1 MAEFFY
7 QCLNY
12 GIEFLK
18 YIVIYRMAFEF
29 EIRKK
34 WVVLVADMMI
44 LLFAGL
50 YYGVGPNNEA
60 VSMLLYIVL
69 FALYSLLTFHNTG
82 KWYRG
87 VAVYIWSF
95 LTILLLDG
103 IFYMFVLMMRINNP
117 RVNNMISD
125 LFTVTV
131 LFFIFRIVRQ
141 KNPHALRKISPGYYV
156 AFTVVGMANAIV
168 LSFQFQYADQYNH
181 IRWVFIIIFLGVIL
195 QMLMVLMLAVSRNLW
210 REKEMMNSHYL
221 AVQEEHYQYL
231 ENREEETRR
240 FRHDMRGHLYMLEQF
255 LRENKTEEAQAYI
268 KTAFAVVDA
277 AQTRV
282 SVGNPIVDAIL
293 NQYLSMCESRQIDFE
308 IRGHMPVACELPAY
322 DLCTIFSNLLQNAV
336 EAVEDCDEK
345 KIFLQFRYDERN
357 LYVRQE
363 NTYTELLREGGR
375 LISTKGAN
383 RGYGTSNIERS
394 VERYGGMVAHEISEE
409 KFVVLLELPQLICAK
424 AK

>member
-1 MAEFFY
+1 MEGFFY

-34 WVVLVADMMI
+34 WFVLVADLMI
-44 LLFAGL
+44 LLFAGF
-50 YYGVGPNNEA
+50 YYKTEMDNEA
-60 VSMLLYIVL
+60 VSMVLYMVL

-95 LTILLLDG
+95 ITILLLDG
-103 IFYMFVLMMRINNP
+103 ISYMLVLMIRIHNP
-117 RVNNMISD
+117 RVNDIISD
-125 LFTVTV
+125 LFTVIV
-131 LFFIFRIVRQ
+131 LFLIFRIVRQ

-168 LSFQFQYADQYNH
+168 LSFQTEYVNEYSH
-181 IRWVFIIIFLGVIL
+181 IRWVFIVVAAGVIL
-195 QMLMVLMLAVSRNLW
+195 QMLLVLMLAVSRNLW
-210 REKEMMNSHYL
+210 REKEMLNSHYL

-231 ENREEETRR
+231 ENREEETKR

-255 LRENKTEEAQAYI
+255 LRENKTEEAREYI

-277 AQTRV
+277 ANTRV

-293 NQYLSMCESRQIDFE
+293 NQYLSMCESRKIDFE
-308 IRGHMPVACELPAY
+308 IRGHMPVTCELPAY

-336 EAVEDCDEK
+336 EAVADCDEK
-345 KIFLQFRYDERN
+345 KIFLQFRYDERS

-363 NTYTELLREGGR
+363 NTYTELQREGGR
-375 LISTKGAN
+375 LVSTKGLN

-394 VERYGGMVAHEISEE
+394 VERYGGVVAHEISEE
-409 KFVVLLELPQLICAK
+409 KFVVLLELPQFIRAE
-424 AK
+424 AT